1 MILIIGSEEEA
12 HSRWVYNR
20 LVEKGIE
27 TDYFDSRKY
36 PDNLMISYS
45 PNNNDGYFIIDGKK
59 LKYSDIQGIY
69 WRWYYGISQ
78 LNSSDNFERE
88 MVFRERTSA
97 LNSIFAGINCNW
109 VNSYNAIEL
118 HKTKIF
124 QLNIMKKNNIRIPE
138 TLITNDENAL
148 IEFYEKHNKNVIYKP
163 IRGGAFTQKL
173 TDEDLRKE
181 QLDTLKTSPI
191 QLQEF
196 IDGTDIRVMA
206 MGDKIFSAELKTD
219 KIDFRTDTNAIP
231 TPIEIPDNV
240 KDDCKKVLN
249 LLDLKYSGIDI
260 RRNSQGEYVFIEAN
274 PAPMFI
280 FFEQKTNY
288 PITETL
294 IELLTK

>member
-1 MILIIGSEEEA
+1 MILIIGSEEEL
-12 HSRWVYNR
+12 HSKWVYNR
-20 LVEKGIE
+20 LTEKGIE

-36 PDNLMISYS
+36 PIDLMISYS
-45 PNNNDGYFIIDGKK
+45 PNDNDGYFVINNRKIKIG
-59 LKYSDIQGIY
+59 DIQGIY
-69 WRWYYGISQ
+69 WRWYYGVTKMQTDDDYTNEI
-78 LNSSDNFERE
+78 
-88 MVFRERTSA
+88 VYRERLSA
-97 LNSIFAGINCNW
+97 LSSIFAGIKCNW

-124 QLNIMKKNNIRIPE
+124 QLNIMKNNNIRIPK
-138 TLITNDENAL
+138 TLITNDKDAL
-148 IEFYEKHNKNVIYKP
+148 IEFYEENNKNVIYKP
-163 IRGGAFTQKL
+163 VRGGAFTQRL

-206 MGDKIFSAELKTD
+206 MGNKIFPAELKTD
-219 KIDFRTDTNAIP
+219 KIDFRSDDNAVP
-231 TPIEIPDNV
+231 TPVEIPDDV
-240 KDDCKKVLN
+240 KEDCKKVLK

-260 RRNSQGEYVFIEAN
+260 RKNSKDEYVFIEAN

-288 PITETL
+288 PITESL
-294 IELLTK
+294 IELLTA